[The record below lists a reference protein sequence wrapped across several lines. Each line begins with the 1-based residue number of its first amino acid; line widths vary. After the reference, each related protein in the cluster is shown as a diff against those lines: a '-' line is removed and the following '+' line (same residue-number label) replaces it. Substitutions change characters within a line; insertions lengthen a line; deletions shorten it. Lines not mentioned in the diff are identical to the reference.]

1 MTNDRNFN
9 LLIAVLSP
17 FVFGAVFW
25 ALVGLPVTRMDAGLI
40 TLTVLSV
47 FCSCFLRIQLPRVNI
62 HLTISEGLI
71 ILAML
76 LYGGE
81 IALLLAVFETVVSSL
96 NMRRLGVPIRSRTIV
111 LNGYFAALAVF
122 IATHVVS
129 IEFGPPE
136 FALHQGDLTNFVL
149 VLSLMGLSLFLV
161 NSILV
166 AIYTSIKRGIP
177 ISKVWT
183 ENLFV
188 AGVIYIT
195 GAVFAGVIVK
205 SLEQVNMFLMALVVT
220 IFGVIY
226 LTFRG
231 FVEDVKKNVERVKEV
246 ESARAEQAEA
256 HVHELEHYVSQLQ
269 RSSKELE
276 ASRESF
282 RHAAYH
288 DKLTGLPN
296 RNFILEKLKNRLAE
310 TPDDECAVLFL
321 NLNGFR
327 TINDSLGHATGDLVI
342 QQVAARL
349 IDLVADG
356 DIAGHFGGDEFAIIL
371 FHARYESSSDEFA
384 EKISRRISEPM
395 RFGGRD
401 VYTSV
406 SIGIAFLK
414 SEYTAAEDI
423 LRDADIA
430 MYHAKDNKKVSTVF
444 DSTMRDRAIVR
455 QEVETDLRHAI
466 DSNELELFYQPIV
479 RMDTAQ
485 LGGFEALVRWNH
497 PKRGLVFPADFIPV
511 AEATGL
517 IAPMT
522 IEILR
527 SGCKQFVDW
536 EQRYGLP
543 TSIMLSV
550 NISVTHF
557 ADSGLVD
564 QIKNIIH
571 ETGMRPSSLKLE
583 ITESAVVGDA
593 ENAIET
599 LNRIKDTGVA
609 ISIDD
614 FGTGYSS
621 LSYLHRF
628 PIDYLKVD
636 RSFVGAMG
644 DGSENREIVRTI
656 IALAKSLKLEIIAEG
671 IETKEQFRKL
681 RRLGCQYGQ
690 GYLFSRPVPISEI
703 ERMLHEGTSWAPF
716 LPSGRLASKHNGA
729 LINLETTQ

>member
-1 MTNDRNFN
+1 
-9 LLIAVLSP
+9 
-17 FVFGAVFW
+17 
-25 ALVGLPVTRMDAGLI
+25 
-40 TLTVLSV
+40 
-47 FCSCFLRIQLPRVNI
+47 
-62 HLTISEGLI
+62 
-71 ILAML
+71 
-76 LYGGE
+76 
-81 IALLLAVFETVVSSL
+81 
-96 NMRRLGVPIRSRTIV
+96 
-111 LNGYFAALAVF
+111 
-122 IATHVVS
+122 
-129 IEFGPPE
+129 
-136 FALHQGDLTNFVL
+136 
-149 VLSLMGLSLFLV
+149 
-161 NSILV
+161 
-166 AIYTSIKRGIP
+166 
-177 ISKVWT
+177 
-183 ENLFV
+183 
-188 AGVIYIT
+188 
-195 GAVFAGVIVK
+195 
-205 SLEQVNMFLMALVVT
+205 
-220 IFGVIY
+220 
-226 LTFRG
+226 
-231 FVEDVKKNVERVKEV
+231 
-246 ESARAEQAEA
+246 
-256 HVHELEHYVSQLQ
+256 
-269 RSSKELE
+269 
-276 ASRESF
+276 
-282 RHAAYH
+282 
-288 DKLTGLPN
+288 
-296 RNFILEKLKNRLAE
+296 
-310 TPDDECAVLFL
+310 
-321 NLNGFR
+321 
-327 TINDSLGHATGDLVI
+327 
-342 QQVAARL
+342 
-349 IDLVADG
+349 
-356 DIAGHFGGDEFAIIL
+356 
-371 FHARYESSSDEFA
+371 
-384 EKISRRISEPM
+384 
-395 RFGGRD
+395 
-401 VYTSV
+401 
-406 SIGIAFLK
+406 
-414 SEYTAAEDI
+414 
-423 LRDADIA
+423 
-430 MYHAKDNKKVSTVF
+430 
-444 DSTMRDRAIVR
+444 
-455 QEVETDLRHAI
+455 VETDLRHAI